1 MLHNYLA
8 FKLKNGFLL
17 RLMTLLFP
25 VRVKGGE
32 EGEGR
37 GETMGQGKGEA
48 EEKNIKNERR
58 GLDKKKMPGHFNI
71 SEHKSVGESDV
82 MNIYDLR
89 SKQHVKTIFRQTC
102 ELLSRCHQN

>member
-17 RLMTLLFP
+17 RLTTLLFP

-32 EGEGR
+32 EGESL
-37 GETMGQGKGEA
+37 GQGKGEA

-58 GLDKKKMPGHFNI
+58 VLDKKKMPGHFNI
-71 SEHKSVGESDV
+71 SEHKSVGEADV
-82 MNIYDLR
+82 MNIYGLR
-89 SKQHVKTIFRQTC
+89 SKQHVKTIFSQTC
-102 ELLSRCHQN
+102 ELPSRCHWS

>member
-17 RLMTLLFP
+17 CLTTLLFP

-32 EGEGR
+32 EGESL
-37 GETMGQGKGEA
+37 GQGKGEA

-58 GLDKKKMPGHFNI
+58 VLDKKKKKCLDILIFLNTNQL
-71 SEHKSVGESDV
+71 V
-82 MNIYDLR
+82 
-89 SKQHVKTIFRQTC
+89 KQT
-102 ELLSRCHQN
+102 S